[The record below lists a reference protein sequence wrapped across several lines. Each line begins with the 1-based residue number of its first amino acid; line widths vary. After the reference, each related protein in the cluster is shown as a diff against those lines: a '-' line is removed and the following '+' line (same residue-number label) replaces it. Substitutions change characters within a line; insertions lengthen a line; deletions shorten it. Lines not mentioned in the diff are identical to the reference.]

1 MEVTQAELANQ
12 VLEKLQEVEDPEL
25 LVDVVNLGLI
35 YGIDLDAGHCTVTMT
50 LTTMGCP
57 LSGYLDQ
64 AIKKAVLEVPG
75 IDQVDIKLV
84 WYPVWSVD
92 RMSDSAKRQLGIG
105 EETEQKKQEKAEN
118 SVDTVKQIDCH
129 TPIKT
134 FADKYP
140 SFADDMASIG
150 FDRIKIPGMLNTVG
164 RVMNL
169 KLGSQAMGFDLAEV
183 KQKLEEKGYQVSD

>member
-57 LSGYLDQ
+57 LSAYLDQ
-64 AIKKAVLEVPG
+64 AIKKAVLAVPG
-75 IDQVDIKLV
+75 IDQVEIKVV

-105 EETEQKKQEKAEN
+105 EETEQKKQEKVEN

-169 KLGSQAMGFDLAEV
+169 KLGSQAMGFDLTEV